1 MRCRDQDR
9 KNCESG
15 ALAHHPDFPRET
27 ATNVKTAKNPWGSF
41 CGLNLDRQKSWRKA
55 SIGSA
60 PARES
65 FCGLNPDPS
74 AAPSPW
80 FDDLLTLAS
89 DADWRSKFAHLAAD
103 YAATAGSLPEARRWT
118 WTDLQN
124 RWRIAHGERLP
135 RDRCAGC
142 GQEFGSAPF
151 LDLIDGNRVHVD
163 EKYACLAR
171 FTRRWRRD
179 ARRALRA
186 MGIAEPAEAD

>member
-1 MRCRDQDR
+1 MKRRDQDR
-9 KNCESG
+9 KNCESS
-15 ALAHHPDFPRET
+15 ALASHPDFASET
-27 ATNVKTAKNPWGSF
+27 ATNVKTAKTPPGVF
-41 CGLNLDRQKSWRKA
+41 CGLNPDPQKSWRKA

-65 FCGLNPDPS
+65 FCGLNPDPW
-74 AAPSPW
+74 AAPGPW
-80 FDDLLTLAS
+80 FGDLLTLAS
-89 DADWRSKFAHLAAD
+89 DADWRSKFAHLVAR
-103 YAATAGSLPEARRWT
+103 YAPVAGSIPEARRWA
-118 WTDLQN
+118 WADLQN
-124 RWRIAHGERLP
+124 RWRIVHGERLR

-186 MGIAEPAEAD
+186 MGIAEPAEVD